1 MVWTNRHK
9 KIFIELIKIL
19 HKNNIKYFIYRNYSE
34 LPDKIPT
41 NDIDIVVDPKSFSRC
56 RRLLTIIF
64 KNNNIE
70 YLKTVNYGT
79 VVGYFGIDLSAQFV
93 IEIDLLCGCVAMG
106 GYEILPFNQI
116 YSYKTCYHGFN
127 VIPKELD
134 ALLLLFYKV
143 IGWGKIKDIYID
155 ELRMATS
162 SSSHS
167 FKQLLAEILGQS
179 ETDFII
185 NSINKNPKDLK
196 KRHLSIA
203 RSFKLRKWIYNP
215 IKTSNLVCKYKYHRF
230 LKSNT
235 PQLICVESPDGTGK
249 TTFISFLTKLLDLY
263 FIGSEGNKSHIFH
276 FRPQILPNLGAAGE
290 KAGIMKQD
298 KDFTNPHRGKPVG
311 VFSSFL
317 RMCYYWIDYLV
328 GMPLILQ
335 KDSQYDRITIFDR
348 YIFDFLIDP
357 RRSRISLPYW
367 IRKIFTKLVKQ
378 PQIIFILETDADT
391 IFARKQELSKNEI
404 IRQLK
409 EFRRLTDISHNT
421 HYLNASQAPEEIAK
435 DAMKIILDT
444 FTTKLTDYEIN
455 N

>member
-1 MVWTNRHK
+1 MIWTNRHK
-9 KIFIELIKIL
+9 KIFLELIEVL

-34 LPDKIPT
+34 LPNKIPT

-56 RRLLTIIF
+56 RGLLTIIF
-64 KNNNIE
+64 KNNKIE

-116 YSYKTCYHGFN
+116 YSYKTLYHGFN

-143 IGWGKIKDIYID
+143 IGWGKIKSSYIE
-155 ELRMATS
+155 ELRLSLSSTS
-162 SSSHS
+162 HT
-167 FKQLLAEILGQS
+167 FKYLLSKILNQS
-179 ETDFII
+179 EADFII
-185 NSINKNPKDLK
+185 DSINNSPKDIQ

-203 RSFKLRKWIYNP
+203 HNFKLRKWIYSP
-215 IKTSNLVCKYKYHRF
+215 INTFKLVCKYKYHRF
-230 LKSNT
+230 LKCKT
-235 PQLICVESPDGTGK
+235 TQFVCVESPDGTGK
-249 TTFISFLTKLLDLY
+249 TTFISILSNLLDIY
-263 FIGSEGNKSHIFH
+263 FIGSKGNKSHTFH
-276 FRPQILPNLGAAGE
+276 FRPQILPNLGEAGE

-298 KDFTNPHRGKPVG
+298 KDFTNPHRKKPVG
-311 VFSSFL
+311 VISSIF
-317 RMCYYWIDYLV
+317 RICYYWIDYLV
-328 GMPLILQ
+328 GMPLILH

-348 YIFDFLIDP
+348 YIYDFLVDP

-367 IRKIFTKLVKQ
+367 VRKTFTQLVKQ
-378 PQIIFILETDADT
+378 PQIIFILETDTDT
-391 IFARKQELSKNEI
+391 IYARKQELSKDEI
-404 IRQLK
+404 NRQLR
-409 EFRRLTDISHNT
+409 EFRKLTNISNNT
-421 HYLNASQAPEEIAK
+421 HFLNASQAPEKIAM

-444 FTTKLTDYEIN
+444 FTAKLTDYEIN